1 MICESYYAAIRTA
14 TAEQIEAIDMGRRGI
29 HNEAADIVIERLKGK
44 VEIDFP
50 TARRLFTLLAARS
63 PGRGA
68 RPDVRSCQA
77 PLRALRLHAE
87 RRALAHGRG
96 PRPAMLGSRIY
107 VDSAGLSTA
116 TLDPFAVAAMAEI
129 GIDIRDHNTQGFEDI
144 AVDEFDMIV
153 ALSPE
158 AWSAPRC

>member
-1 MICESYYAAIRTA
+1 MSDPAKPRS
-14 TAEQIEAIDMGRRGI
+14 
-29 HNEAADIVIERLKGK
+29 V
-44 VEIDFP
+44 
-50 TARRLFTLLAARS
+50 LFACTLNAVRS
-63 PGRGA
+63 PMAEGLA
-68 RPDVRSCQA
+68 R
-77 PLRALRLHAE
+77 
-87 RRALAHGRG
+87 
-96 PRPAMLGSRIY
+96 AMLGSRIY